1 MIKESKPKTCK
12 ECKQKFIPLRPLQTA
27 CSYQCAILLAKV
39 KEKKKTEKE
48 TRAKKL
54 DLRTKSEWMKIAQG
68 VFNKYIR
75 TRDERQPC
83 ISCGNEIKGN
93 NSNASHF
100 YSSGGHSNLR
110 FNEDNVHKSC
120 IQCNMYLSGNLYE
133 YSLRL
138 PERIGEKK
146 FEELKKL
153 AMIEKK
159 WELSEIKEIIEKYKN
174 KTK

>member
-1 MIKESKPKTCK
+1 MTKESKPKTCK

-39 KEKKKTEKE
+39 KEKKKSEKE

-83 ISCGNEIKGN
+83 ISCGNPKPKKINAGHYRSVGGN
-93 NSNASHF
+93 PE
-100 YSSGGHSNLR
+100 LR
-110 FNEDNVHKSC
+110 FNELNVHL
-120 IQCNMYLSGNLYE
+120 QCEYCNTYLSGNLIE
-133 YSLRL
+133 YRKGLIQ
-138 PERIGEKK
+138 RIGVEQVEWLEGKHEPMK
-146 FEELKKL
+146 Y
-153 AMIEKK
+153 
-159 WELSEIKEIIEKYKN
+159 SVDEIKEIIEKYKN
-174 KTK
+174 KNK